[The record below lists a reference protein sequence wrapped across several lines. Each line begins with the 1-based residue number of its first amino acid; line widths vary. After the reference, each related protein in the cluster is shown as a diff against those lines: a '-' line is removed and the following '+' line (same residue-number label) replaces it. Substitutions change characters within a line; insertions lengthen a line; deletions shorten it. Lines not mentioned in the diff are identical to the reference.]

1 MVRLRDHR
9 RRFTLARRSFTSGS
23 AEALPPVDSMAST
36 LDPFEVLDVAN
47 GVLQAAVVWFDA
59 AVLQEPPTRH
69 SLELG
74 ATLAGTAF
82 EIEHR
87 YNNSF
92 QSFMPG
98 RLVSDGKGGYVV
110 HDLFGRMLGPNAEV
124 TDDVATAT
132 MPLSSLLE
140 EWGDDEYHIAPRLER
155 WRQHEQLAPL
165 LAPAAVQ
172 TQWTSE
178 NVRDHPSFADFVAFM
193 RGEEGDPSWE
203 FDGEQEEIEA
213 WADWLAPAAPVAP
226 AAAPTAAAAVPPPV
240 DILSAATAATAVA
253 NVRAAASRPD
263 HVPPPEAAPPTATD
277 AAVDAAAG
285 PPEEGSFLLV
295 DAVPV
300 LCFMVTKTHFAV
312 TDAKFRWV
320 AIKHGIAAWKPC
332 PEGQQPEVAGVI
344 VSNNGGH
351 IYPESFLFGKTLVGN
366 WTLFNE
372 LRLPPADADQRMY
385 TTSRLPKLKAGDRVD
400 CTGKVWSG
408 EGNRSTSGAG
418 VTLVAIGAQQVK
430 ASGEGKRPQ
439 WRRVAVV
446 ALPDG
451 RLTWAELMGA
461 TEGLVGLS
469 QPSASASAEELAA
482 LTAKLPAFLAT
493 RDVSNVSS
501 LLGRLVTADGEIHLR
516 PRGRTPA
523 AATTTP
529 SAVTATAANNAIVA
543 AGTPFSDKLDLK
555 GVSESQI
562 AKLSADGAGRN
573 VQRAPP
579 CNAGWR

>member
-1 MVRLRDHR
+1 MVLSRAKSKMVRLRDHR

-23 AEALPPVDSMAST
+23 AEALPPVDSMASM

-98 RLVSDGKGGYVV
+98 HLVSDGKGGYVV

-155 WRQHEQLAPL
+155 WRQHKQLAPL

-226 AAAPTAAAAVPPPV
+226 AAAPPLPPLPFRRLLTYYQLPLLPLPLPMFVPPHHARITCHLLKPPHQLPLTQ
-240 DILSAATAATAVA
+240 LSM
-253 NVRAAASRPD
+253 
-263 HVPPPEAAPPTATD
+263 PPPA
-277 AAVDAAAG
+277 
-285 PPEEGSFLLV
+285 
-295 DAVPV
+295 
-300 LCFMVTKTHFAV
+300 H
-312 TDAKFRWV
+312 
-320 AIKHGIAAWKPC
+320 
-332 PEGQQPEVAGVI
+332 Q
-344 VSNNGGH
+344 
-351 IYPESFLFGKTLVGN
+351 
-366 WTLFNE
+366 
-372 LRLPPADADQRMY
+372 
-385 TTSRLPKLKAGDRVD
+385 
-400 CTGKVWSG
+400 
-408 EGNRSTSGAG
+408 
-418 VTLVAIGAQQVK
+418 
-430 ASGEGKRPQ
+430 
-439 WRRVAVV
+439 RRVH
-446 ALPDG
+446 
-451 RLTWAELMGA
+451 
-461 TEGLVGLS
+461 
-469 QPSASASAEELAA
+469 
-482 LTAKLPAFLAT
+482 
-493 RDVSNVSS
+493 SS
-501 LLGRLVTADGEIHLR
+501 
-516 PRGRTPA
+516 
-523 AATTTP
+523 
-529 SAVTATAANNAIVA
+529 
-543 AGTPFSDKLDLK
+543 
-555 GVSESQI
+555 
-562 AKLSADGAGRN
+562 
-573 VQRAPP
+573 
-579 CNAGWR
+579 